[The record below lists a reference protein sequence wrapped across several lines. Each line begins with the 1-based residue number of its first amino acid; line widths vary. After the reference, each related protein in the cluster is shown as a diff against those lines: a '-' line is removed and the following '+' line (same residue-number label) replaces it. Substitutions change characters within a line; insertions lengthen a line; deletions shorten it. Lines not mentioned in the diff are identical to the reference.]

1 MHTTRRLVL
10 VLAVLILAVLAGTIS
25 AARAQTAD
33 PPPLP
38 SAASPPP
45 ISSPP
50 TSKTGDGVIGAS
62 NMLPA
67 VTVTAPSVLEN
78 EPTDAASERRISGET
93 LNARPI
99 SRPAEVLEATPGLIV
114 TQHSG
119 EGKANQ
125 YFLRGF
131 NLDHGTDI
139 AIWLDGMP
147 VNMRTHAHGQGYAD
161 LNFLLPELLQSLVV
175 RKGPYWAQEG
185 DFSSAG
191 ALHLAYATRLEKDLV
206 SATGG
211 SFGYWRGLAAG
222 TMPAGDGYL
231 TGAGEIV
238 RYDGPWT
245 IPDAMRK
252 YNGIVRYSEGTEA
265 NGFAITGMAY
275 TNSWHSTDQIPQRA
289 VYGGLIGLY
298 GAIDPTDGGDSQRY
312 SLSAHWNRRNE
323 TTDTRIEG
331 YFVYST
337 LNLYNNF
344 TYWLN
349 DPVNG
354 DQFQQADKRRLMG
367 VNASHIVK
375 HSVLGHDSESMVG
388 LQLRY
393 DQIDLGL
400 FNTFQRTPLSTIRTD
415 YVVETSAGLYYQNK
429 TKWNDWL
436 RSIAGFRGDVYWAS
450 DSSSLAGESAQA
462 TAFIPQPKAGLIFGP
477 FDRTEFYLNAG
488 IGFHSNDVRGLG
500 QQVPM
505 LAASRG
511 AEIGTRTQAI
521 RGLDSALAVFV
532 LSFDSELVFGG
543 DSGDTSPTRP
553 SQRVGIEWTNRWQ
566 VTSWALLDADF
577 AYTHARYTGA
587 AGDTPGDFI
596 PGAPALVA
604 SAGVTLGGDTGW
616 FGALRWRYFGAR
628 PLTEDGSVY
637 STPSSLVDAR
647 LGYAFANG
655 LKFTLDAFNV
665 LNTQAD
671 QISYSYA
678 SRLPGEPAAGVNDV
692 HFHPAEPFALRF
704 TVAKAF

>member
-1 MHTTRRLVL
+1 MHNFQNMHTKGC
-10 VLAVLILAVLAGTIS
+10 LILLLIG
-25 AARAQTAD
+25 AASVAQAQTA
-33 PPPLP
+33 PP
-38 SAASPPP
+38 SAGAPAAPP
-45 ISSPP
+45 
-50 TSKTGDGVIGAS
+50 GDGIIGAS
-62 NMLPA
+62 NVLPA
-67 VTVTAPSVLEN
+67 VTVTAPVILEN

-93 LNARPI
+93 MNARPI
-99 SRPAEVLEATPGLIV
+99 SRPGEILEAAPGLIV

-131 NLDHGTDI
+131 DLDHGTDL

-147 VNMRTHAHGQGYAD
+147 INMRTHAHGQGYAD
-161 LNFLLPELLQSLVV
+161 INFLLPELVESMTV

-206 SATGG
+206 AATGG

-222 TMPAGDGYL
+222 TRPLGNGYL
-231 TGAGEIV
+231 TGAAEIV
-238 RYDGPWT
+238 RYNGPWE

-265 NGFAITGMAY
+265 NGFTITGMAY

-289 VYGGLIGLY
+289 VYSGLIGLY
-298 GAIDPTDGGDSQRY
+298 GYIDPTDGGDTQRY

-344 TYWLN
+344 TYYLN

-354 DQFQQADKRRLMG
+354 DQFQQADKRRMMG
-367 VNASHIVK
+367 VNASHTVK
-375 HSVLGHDSESMVG
+375 HSVFGNESESMIG
-388 LQLRY
+388 LQFRY

-400 FNTFQRTPLSTIRTD
+400 FNTVQRMPISTIRTD

-429 TKWNDWL
+429 TRWNDWL
-436 RSIAGFRGDVYWAS
+436 RSIAGFRGDIYWAS
-450 DSSSLAGESAQA
+450 DSSSLPGASSQA

-477 FDRTEFYLNAG
+477 FDKTEFYLNAG
-488 IGFHSNDVRGLG
+488 LGFHSNDVRGLS
-500 QQVPM
+500 QQVP
-505 LAASRG
+505 LLVQSRG
-511 AEIGTRTQAI
+511 AEIGVRTQAI
-521 RGLDSALAVFV
+521 RGLDSAIALFV
-532 LSFDSELVFGG
+532 LSFDSELVFSG
-543 DSGDTSPTRP
+543 DSADTEPSRP
-553 SQRVGIEWTNRWQ
+553 SRRIGIEWTNRYRPL
-566 VTSWALLDADF
+566 SWAMFDADL
-577 AYTHARYTGA
+577 AYTYARFTGDDYQT
-587 AGDTPGDFI
+587 GNFI

-604 SAGVTLGGDTGW
+604 SAGITLGGDTGW

-628 PLTEDGSVY
+628 PLVENGSVY
-637 STPSSLVDAR
+637 STPTSLFDAR
-647 LGYAFANG
+647 VGYALQNG
-655 LKFTLDAFNV
+655 IKFTLDAFNL

-671 QISYSYA
+671 QISYYYT
-678 SRLPGEPAAGVNDV
+678 SRLPGEPAAGVNDI
-692 HFHPAEPFALRF
+692 HFHPAEPLAFRF
-704 TVAKAF
+704 TVTRAF